1 MNAHHEE
8 DKKKTKNIRRTAR
21 MSRHTR
27 MYKRVRRDSKV
38 FVERR
43 WQAHTHTH
51 TGTHREIE
59 KPTNLA
65 HTRTH
70 TQRFFD
76 AGP

>member
-1 MNAHHEE
+1 MKKTK
-8 DKKKTKNIRRTAR
+8 KKKTKIEEEQHVCLDTLVCIKEFEETRKSSSSAGG
-21 MSRHTR
+21 RHT
-27 MYKRVRRDSKV
+27 
-38 FVERR
+38 
-43 WQAHTHTH
+43 HTHTH